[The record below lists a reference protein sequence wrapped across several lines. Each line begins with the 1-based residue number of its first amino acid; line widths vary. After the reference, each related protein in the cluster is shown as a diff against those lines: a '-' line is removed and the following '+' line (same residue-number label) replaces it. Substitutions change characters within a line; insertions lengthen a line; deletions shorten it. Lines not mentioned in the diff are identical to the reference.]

1 MTTKPKKTAKT
12 APAKATQA
20 KAGRTKASAPGGH
33 APSRAT
39 AKPKPKAKAPPA
51 PKAAIRV
58 RPSTALVA
66 ALCRAFSD
74 KKGEDVRVLDV
85 AELSSI
91 TDYLVVATGNSET
104 HLRALR
110 IEADRVLK
118 EFGTQII
125 GRDTQLESG
134 WTVVDA
140 FDVMVHLFTG
150 EKRDHYRL
158 EHLWRD
164 ADEVPLEALLAAK

>member
-1 MTTKPKKTAKT
+1 MTPKPKKTTAAKAGA
-12 APAKATQA
+12 APAK
-20 KAGRTKASAPGGH
+20 TKA
-33 APSRAT
+33 
-39 AKPKPKAKAPPA
+39 AKKPVKPKAAAKAAPKSKAPIPPKPA
-51 PKAAIRV
+51 HKI
-58 RPSTALVA
+58 RPSTPLVA
-66 ALCRAFSD
+66 ALCRALAD
-74 KKGEDVRVLDV
+74 KKAEDLRVLDV
-85 AELSSI
+85 ADLSSI
-91 TDYLVVATGNSET
+91 TDFLVVATGNSET

-164 ADEVPLEALLAAK
+164 ADEVSVDELLRNPSPATK

>member
-1 MTTKPKKTAKT
+1 MTTKPKKTTAAKASAFGERAPPKT
-12 APAKATQA
+12 KAAKKPAKA
-20 KAGRTKASAPGGH
+20 KAAPKSKAPI
-33 APSRAT
+33 P
-39 AKPKPKAKAPPA
+39 PKPSHK
-51 PKAAIRV
+51 V
-58 RPSTALVA
+58 RPSTPLVA
-66 ALCRAFSD
+66 ALCRALAE
-74 KKGEDVRVLDV
+74 KKAEDLRVLDV
-85 AELSSI
+85 ADLSSI
-91 TDYLVVATGNSET
+91 TDFLVVATGNSET

-140 FDVMVHLFTG
+140 FDVMVHLFTS

-164 ADEVPLEALLAAK
+164 ADEVSVPELLEQAEKKSTV

>member
-1 MTTKPKKTAKT
+1 MTTKPKKITA
-12 APAKATQA
+12 AKS
-20 KAGRTKASAPGGH
+20 KA
-33 APSRAT
+33 
-39 AKPKPKAKAPPA
+39 AKPKPAPKAKAAAKPAKAKAAPKSKAAPAPVKAA
-51 PKAAIRV
+51 PKA
-58 RPSTALVA
+58 RPSTPLVA
-66 ALCRAFSD
+66 ALCHAFSE
-74 KKGEDVRVLDV
+74 KKVENLRVLDV
-85 AELSSI
+85 ADLSSI
-91 TDYLVVATGNSET
+91 TDYLVIATGNSET

-164 ADEVPLEALLAAK
+164 ADEISVDALLKSK